1 VLFSQGHSRLV
12 DGLFAWPFFEGVNQ
26 VQGTSAGMGERN
38 GVLVSAS
45 IAYDYIMSFPGS
57 FGDHILPDKTHVL
70 SVSFLVDSLKR
81 HRGGVAGNIA
91 YSLALLGERPVL
103 AGAGGA
109 DFGPYRDTFE
119 ALGVDL
125 SLVLDVP
132 AELTASAFMMT
143 DLKNNQI
150 MSFFPGA
157 GIASDDL
164 SLSAAASQTRYGI
177 VGATGPVAM
186 RKHAAEIAEA
196 GSRLFYDPSQQI
208 VALPAEDLIAGID
221 HAWGFVANDYE
232 FAMIEQKTG
241 LTFDAIKER
250 VALIGITLGGEGSEI
265 HTAGGVHRIPAV
277 KVPNVQDPTGAG
289 DAYRAGLLK
298 GLLLDVEAPIAGRIA
313 SLAAAYAVE
322 QLGTQEHTYTAET
335 FVDRF
340 NTAFPDFAGAIAPEQ
355 FRALTGHAG

>member
-1 VLFSQGHSRLV
+1 MQGASS
-12 DGLFAWPFFEGVNQ
+12 GSN
-26 VQGTSAGMGERN
+26 ERN
-38 GVLVSAS
+38 GVLLSAS

-57 FGDHILPDKTHVL
+57 FGDHIVPDKTHVL

-91 YSLALLGERPVL
+91 YSLALLGEKPML
-103 AGAGGA
+103 AGAAGA
-109 DFGPYRDTFE
+109 DFGPYRDTLE
-119 ALGVDL
+119 ELGVDV

-143 DLKNNQI
+143 DLQNNQI
-150 MSFFPGA
+150 ASFYPGA
-157 GIASDDL
+157 GSASDDL
-164 SLSAAASQTRYGI
+164 SLSEAASRVRYGL

-186 RKHAAEIAEA
+186 RNHSAEIAGA
-196 GSRLFYDPSQQI
+196 GARLFYDPSQQI

-232 FAMIEQKTG
+232 FAMVEQKTG

-250 VALIGITLGGEGSEI
+250 VSLIGITRGATGSEI
-265 HTAGGVHRIPAV
+265 HANGEVHQIPAV
-277 KVPNVQDPTGAG
+277 MVANVQDPTGAG

-298 GLLLDVEAPIAGRIA
+298 GLLIEAEIPVAGRIA

-322 QLGTQEHTYTAET
+322 HLGTQEHAYTADD
-335 FVDRF
+335 FIARF
-340 NTAFPDFAGAIAPEQ
+340 DTAFPDFQGALSPNQ
-355 FRALTGHAG
+355 FSALTGIAG